1 MKCFLSKVK
10 THPPP
15 PNKWSALFFNSPFT
29 CFVLFFKSRDLEN
42 LNARDES
49 PEESVLAIVTEAS
62 IAIEPMN
69 YSVSLL

>member
-10 THPPP
+10 THPQT
-15 PNKWSALFFNSPFT
+15 NGVHYFFNSPFT
-29 CFVLFFKSRDLEN
+29 CFFLFVF

-49 PEESVLAIVTEAS
+49 PEESVFAIVTEAS
-62 IAIEPMN
+62 IAIEPMH